1 MSADGFLAAREIL
14 ADHERDLE
22 NDGVIE
28 LAQVETGQ
36 FFDLFETVDQ
46 RVAVYEQL
54 ARGLGNVQIV
64 FEELP
69 VSRFLQDEGAK
80 YCSYLYTFV
89 ASQVTVGYRSRT
101 QSLPTSSHPFALVSR
116 TAPGHNDP

>member
-54 ARGLGNVQIV
+54 ARGLGNVRL
-64 FEELP
+64 F
-69 VSRFLQDEGAK
+69 SKNF
-80 YCSYLYTFV
+80 
-89 ASQVTVGYRSRT
+89 
-101 QSLPTSSHPFALVSR
+101 
-116 TAPGHNDP
+116 